1 MLKIFIGYDP
11 KEAAAYHTLCHSI
24 IKRAS
29 APVAIIPLVQSQ
41 LRAQGIYMRAIDT
54 QAATEFSLTRFLVPY
69 LSGYEGVSIFM
80 DCDMVVK
87 DDIVQMVRWENR
99 QYHAVSVCKHDYV
112 PKNAVK
118 MDGQA
123 QAAYPRKNWSSFM
136 LFNNEFCKTLTP
148 DYVNSASPADLH
160 RFAWMSQDHLIGS
173 LPLTWNWLV
182 GEYPA
187 NDDAKILHYT
197 EGGPW
202 FWEYRD
208 IDHSRDWIREHDE
221 LVPPP
226 VWHKDSVRHFPTLDE
241 LKRSAA

>member
-11 KEAAAYHTLCHSI
+11 REAAAYHTLCHSI

-41 LRAQGIYMRAIDT
+41 LRAQGIYTREIDT
-54 QAATEFSLTRFLVPY
+54 KAATEFSLTRFLVPY

-87 DDIVQMVRWENR
+87 CDLVELALKAYKTTPAQ
-99 QYHAVSVCKHDYV
+99 VSVCKHDYV
-112 PKNAVK
+112 PKNAIK
-118 MDGQA
+118 MDGQV

-136 LFNNEFCKTLTP
+136 IFDCATCRVLTP
-148 DYVNSASPADLH
+148 EYVNSASPADLH
-160 RFAWMSQDHLIGS
+160 RFVWADEKYLGS
-173 LPLTWNWLV
+173 LPLEYNWLV
-182 GEYPA
+182 GEYPK
-187 NDDAKILHYT
+187 NDNAKILHYT

-208 IDHSRDWIREHDE
+208 IDHARDWQREHDE

-226 VWHKDSVRHFPTLDE
+226 VWHKDSVREFP
-241 LKRSAA
+241 KVAA